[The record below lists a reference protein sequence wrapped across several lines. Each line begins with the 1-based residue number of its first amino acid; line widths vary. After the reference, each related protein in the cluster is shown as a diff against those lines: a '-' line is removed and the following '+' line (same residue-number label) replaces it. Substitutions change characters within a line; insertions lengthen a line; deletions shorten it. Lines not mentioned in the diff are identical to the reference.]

1 MRSNVVLCG
10 DMPCLRT
17 KAARKKACCQ
27 APIRVAL
34 NCVAML
40 CIALQCHA
48 LRCGAIGPKRPGKEP
63 VAKLRSALLCHARQ
77 CGDLLCTDMRCVSL
91 HSGQSDPVSALRECA
106 NRVALQLHSLLC
118 IAIPC
123 HAVPGGAC
131 GHRKA
136 HVATRFPLKT
146 LVGVVVHSAALATDT
161 APAPLLL
168 VQTRSP
174 DAVQR

>member
-1 MRSNVVLCG
+1 
-10 DMPCLRT
+10 MPCSAVYCTGT
-17 KAARKKACCQ
+17 KTARKTRCCQ
-27 APIRVAL
+27 WAIRVAL
-34 NCVAML
+34 
-40 CIALQCHA
+40 QF
-48 LRCGAIGPKRPGKEP
+48 
-63 VAKLRSALLCHARQ
+63 
-77 CGDLLCTDMRCVSL
+77 
-91 HSGQSDPVSALRECA
+91 
-106 NRVALQLHSLLC
+106 HSLLC

-131 GHRKA
+131 RHRKT
-136 HVATRFPLKT
+136 HVAMRFPLKT